1 MARWLKR
8 KFYGAMV
15 IIGAIMLLFGFYVA
29 KSGRSDQST
38 STPPGESSLA
48 ADSDVLLDQIFLFE
62 SPQKVTVNREATFQ
76 FGVDQSVQ
84 PESVECQ
91 LDKGGWNSCGTVQPD
106 GLLNVVYM
114 VKPGRHIFEYRGLE
128 EGQTEMLQGSY
139 SWRVKG

>member
-8 KFYGAMV
+8 KFYAAMV

-38 STPPGESSLA
+38 STPPGESALA

-62 SPQKVTVNREATFQ
+62 NPQKVTANREATFQ

-84 PESVECQ
+84 PGSVECQ
-91 LDKGGWNSCGTVQPD
+91 LDKGGWSSCGNVQPD
-106 GLLNVVYM
+106 GLLNVVYL
-114 VKPGRHIFEYRGLE
+114 VKPGRHLFEYRGLE